1 MTQVND
7 NNSGVFNALAA
18 YSMWGLAPLYFKLL
32 EHVSAPEILVHR
44 IIWSFVL
51 LVIIVLAMGNWR
63 KVQRILV
70 NPKMLAWLLLTSV
83 ILGAN
88 WLIFIWA
95 INNDHLLEASL
106 GYFINPLFSVAL
118 GMIFLGERLRKWQKI
133 AVLFALS
140 GVIIQLISVG
150 NVPIIALGLAG
161 TFGIYGLFRKKLMVE
176 SVPGLLIES
185 ALMLPLAIVYW
196 LVFMDTPTSNMMIND
211 SALNITLIAAGLV
224 TTAPLICFTAAAKR
238 LSLATLGFFQYLGP
252 TIMFILAFIL
262 FKEQLIFEKLL
273 TFVFIWFAIAIYSWD
288 SIRKIKAAKLA
299 NKHPS

>member
-1 MTQVND
+1 MTQVNE
-7 NNSGVFNALAA
+7 NNSGVLNALAA

-83 ILGAN
+83 VLGAN

-95 INNDHLLEASL
+95 INNYFILEASL

-118 GMIFLGERLRKWQKI
+118 GMLFLGERLRKWQKI
-133 AVLFALS
+133 AVVFALC
-140 GVIIQLISVG
+140 GVIIQLISIGSIPV
-150 NVPIIALGLAG
+150 IALGLAG

-185 ALMLPLAIVYW
+185 ALMLPLAIIYW
-196 LVFMDTPTSNMMIND
+196 LLFMDTPTSNMLVND
-211 SALNITLIAAGLV
+211 TSLNITLIAAGLV

-252 TIMFILAFIL
+252 TIMFILAIAL

-288 SIRKIKAAKLA
+288 SIRKIKHSKE
-299 NKHPS
+299 

>member
-1 MTQVND
+1 MTQVNE
-7 NNSGVFNALAA
+7 NNSGVLNALAA

-32 EHVSAPEILVHR
+32 EHISAPEILVHR

-63 KVQRILV
+63 KVQRILA

-118 GMIFLGERLRKWQKI
+118 GMLFLGERLRKWQKV
-133 AVLFALS
+133 AVVFALL
-140 GVIIQLISVG
+140 GVIIQLISIG
-150 NVPIIALGLAG
+150 SIPIIALGLAG

-185 ALMLPLAIVYW
+185 ALMLPLGIVYW
-196 LVFMDTPTSNMMIND
+196 LLFMDTPTSNMMNND
-211 SALNITLIAAGLV
+211 VSLNITLIAAGIV

-252 TIMFILAFIL
+252 TLMFILAIVL
-262 FKEQLIFEKLL
+262 FKEQLIVEKLL
-273 TFVFIWFAIAIYSWD
+273 TFVFIWCAIAIYSWD
-288 SIRKIKAAKLA
+288 SIAKLKQA
-299 NKHPS
+299 KAKK

>member
-1 MTQVND
+1 MTQVNE
-7 NNSGVFNALAA
+7 NKSGVLNALAA
-18 YSMWGLAPLYFKLL
+18 YGMWGLAPLYFKLL

-44 IIWSFVL
+44 IIWSFAL

-95 INNDHLLEASL
+95 INNNYLLEASL

-118 GMIFLGERLRKWQKI
+118 GMLFLGERLRKWQKI
-133 AVLFALS
+133 AVIFALC
-140 GVIIQLISVG
+140 GVIIQLISIGSIPV
-150 NVPIIALGLAG
+150 IALGLAG

-185 ALMLPLAIVYW
+185 ALMLPLGIAYW
-196 LVFMDTPTSNMMIND
+196 LFYMDTPTSNMMLND
-211 SALNITLIAAGLV
+211 SQLNITLIAAGLV

-252 TIMFILAFIL
+252 TLMFILAIVL
-262 FKEQLIFEKLL
+262 YKEQLIFEKLL
-273 TFVFIWFAIAIYSWD
+273 TFVFIWIAIAIYSWD
-288 SIRKIKAAKLA
+288 SIRKLKAAKRA
-299 NKHPS
+299 KV